1 MMSKDKNATSA
12 PVSPFGD
19 VNVIRDI
26 LMGQHISQFEH
37 RFQENEETIAR
48 TEEAL
53 RNRIQQMEN
62 EMNARFERLEQL
74 LSAHVETLT
83 NRLME
88 TSKGDKASLA
98 RLLDEVSN
106 KLKEG

>member
-1 MMSKDKNATSA
+1 MSKDKNATPA
-12 PVSPFGD
+12 PSTPFGD

-37 RFQENEETIAR
+37 RFLENEETLAK
-48 TEEAL
+48 TEEAI
-53 RNRIQQMEN
+53 RNRIHQLEMD
-62 EMNARFERLEQL
+62 MNARFERMEQL
-74 LSAHVETLT
+74 LSNHVDQLT
-83 NRLME
+83 KLINE

-98 RLLDEVSN
+98 YLLDEVSK